1 MSEYKSLSTGDIGQH
16 ISILEF
22 ENLLQYVDIP
32 KISRSEQV
40 VIPKPRASRGRI
52 GAQQVGDGRTD
63 VPIVFEQLRKKGVKS
78 VLEVIVDDLEHP
90 AHSDSAIEEALLGPK
105 GEEDMNIEVWNW
117 RKIDINPELI
127 AKVASGV
134 IFLQLYWSGQ
144 NAVLRAWS
152 EDDGLPKLTKLKHL
166 ILHVQDG
173 YLDPLNRIQDNIN
186 KFRDRLFRRIARV
199 RAGELVQDLQQ
210 YVEEQANSNKKLKEG
225 MRERLSETSK
235 SFKEFLQ
242 SALVESISHACNAKS
257 KTQNQ
262 NSEDKKRSL
271 GSAKDK
277 IKKFFASERRKEMN
291 SDVMTAAALL
301 KEFSEARLR
310 AKTWTK
316 EIADEMAPAHS
327 DFSFEYFFPAG
338 QHRVYNNAALSL
350 HGYSN
355 EPQNHEWIQCMT
367 GFRQLLYNAEKSF
380 CRGPGNAEVLER
392 AIVETG
398 GPITVA
404 LIDDG
409 IEVTEIH
416 FDKDMQLTGKSFF
429 PKPPKKNSSK
439 STFFPWYYSERGH
452 GTIMASQIHR
462 IAPKANLCV
471 LKLQD
476 NYYAQ
481 TNKRNITIKS
491 ATEAILEAIRR
502 KVHIISMSW
511 TITPPFNETETEQK
525 DRKDLEA
532 AITKASAA
540 NILMFCSASDE
551 GAKQLDTL
559 PSKASG
565 SVFKIGGADAN
576 GGLYERVGDIA
587 AVDYT
592 LPGHLVASDAL
603 ADSARSKVQYSSGSS
618 VATALAAGLAA
629 LILYCAREY
638 SGTSL
643 SVPFKKFSVTVTNCF
658 SYFDQ
663 KSV

>member
-1 MSEYKSLSTGDIGQH
+1 M
-16 ISILEF
+16 LEF

-32 KISRSEQV
+32 KISRSEQFV
-40 VIPKPRASRGRI
+40 NPKPRSSRARI
-52 GAQQVGDGRTD
+52 AAQQGGDGRAD
-63 VPIVFEQLRKKGVKS
+63 VPIVFEQLRKKGVKT
-78 VLEVIVDDLEHP
+78 VLEVIVEDTEHP
-90 AHSDSAIEEALLGPK
+90 AHSDSAIEEALLGQN
-105 GEEDMNIEVWNW
+105 GEQDMNIEIWNW
-117 RKIDINPELI
+117 KKVDITPDLI
-127 AKVASGV
+127 LKVASGV
-134 IFLQLYWSGQ
+134 TFLQLYWSGQ

-152 EDDGLPKLTKLKHL
+152 EDDGLPKLTKLRHL
-166 ILHVQDG
+166 ALHVQG
-173 YLDPLNRIQDNIN
+173 GFLDPLSRIQDNIN
-186 KFRDRLFRRIARV
+186 AFRERLLRCIARV
-199 RAGELVQDLQQ
+199 RAGELVKDLQE
-210 YVEEQANSNKKLKEG
+210 YVEEQANSSKKLKEG
-225 MRERLSETSK
+225 LRERLAETSK
-235 SFKEFLQ
+235 NLKELLQ
-242 SALVESISHACNAKS
+242 TALAESIFRACNEKI
-257 KTQNQ
+257 KTQNC
-262 NSEDKKRSL
+262 NSEDKRRAL
-271 GSAKDK
+271 GKAKDK
-277 IKKFFASERRKEMN
+277 IKKLFSSKRRKEMN
-291 SDVMTAAALL
+291 SDVITATTLL

-310 AKTWTK
+310 AKAWAK
-316 EIADEMAPAHS
+316 EIADEMASAHG
-327 DFSFEYFFPAG
+327 DFNFEYLFPAG
-338 QHRVYNNAALSL
+338 QHRIYNNDAQSA
-350 HGYSN
+350 HGFLD

-380 CRGPGNAEVLER
+380 CRDPENAKILKSAV
-392 AIVETG
+392 AETG
-398 GPITVA
+398 GPVTVA

-416 FDKDMQLTGKSFF
+416 FDKDIQLTGKSFF

-439 STFFPWYYSERGH
+439 CTFLPWYYSERGH

-481 TNKRNITIKS
+481 TNKRNITMKS

-511 TITPPFNETETEQK
+511 TITPPSNETETEQK

-565 SVFKIGGADAN
+565 SIFKIGGADAN

-603 ADSARSKVQYSSGSS
+603 ADSARSKVQDSSGSS
-618 VATALAAGLAA
+618 VATSLAAGLAA
-629 LILYCAREY
+629 LILYCARES
-638 SGTSL
+638 SG
-643 SVPFKKFSVTVTNCF
+643 V
-658 SYFDQ
+658 D
-663 KSV
+663 